1 MSQEDQYNSRYDR
14 QERLVLWD
22 QKLIQNSS
30 VLVVGIGGT
39 GSEVIKNLSLLGI
52 GKLILVDV
60 DTIEYSN
67 LNRQMLFRET
77 DIGKNKAEVAKD
89 RINTMFNPQV
99 NVETFSIKIQ
109 DIPTEIFE
117 KVDVIAGCVDNFL
130 ARQYINSLAIE
141 LLKPYIDSAT
151 DGYLGQV
158 QYIQKN
164 FSSCLACDNPPP
176 PDETNIW
183 TAPCTLIGTPRIR
196 EHCAWKAL
204 YSFYTKYNR
213 EPRENSNK
221 DMKSLLKI
229 VNNCTK
235 NYRFPS
241 YDIKEL
247 RQLILAHIPS
257 IVTVNSVISG
267 IQSQLIIN
275 TLLFKK
281 RSSLKRKDQQILKKL
296 RESERFQIPSLTI
309 YSGLT
314 STFSTFKL
322 LADPDCIVCGN
333 KGIDSNQIPII
344 QVYPDNKFK
353 EIIQEVN
360 NKYKDE
366 FLAFRGNKY
375 LDEGDLIKDILSNG
389 DRITFS
395 PLSGENDMRVKI
407 IFKKKNI

>member
-1 MSQEDQYNSRYDR
+1 MSQEDQYNLRYDR

-39 GSEVIKNLSLLGI
+39 GSEVIKNLSLLGV

-77 DIGKNKAEVAKD
+77 DIGKSKAEVAKD
-89 RINTMFNPQV
+89 RISTMFNKQV
-99 NVETFSIKIQ
+99 NVEAFSIKIQ

-117 KVDVIAGCVDNFL
+117 EVDIIAGCVDNFL

-141 LLKPYIDSAT
+141 LSKPYIDSAT
-151 DGYLGQV
+151 DGYIGQV

-183 TAPCTLIGTPRIR
+183 TAPCTLVGTPRIR

-204 YSFYTKYNR
+204 YSFYTRYNR

-221 DMKSLLKI
+221 DMKFLQKI
-229 VNNCTK
+229 ANNCTK
-235 NYRFPS
+235 NHKFPS

-247 RQLILAHIPS
+247 KQLILTHIPS
-257 IVTVNSVISG
+257 IITVNSVISG

-275 TLLFKK
+275 TLFFEK
-281 RSSLKRKDQQILKKL
+281 RSSLKRKDQKILRRL
-296 RESERFQIPSLTI
+296 RKSERFQIPSLTI

-314 STFSTFKL
+314 GTFSTFKL
-322 LADPDCIVCGN
+322 LADPDCFVCGN
-333 KGIDSNQIPII
+333 RGINSDQISMIH
-344 QVYPDNKFK
+344 VNPDNRFI
-353 EIIQEVN
+353 EIVQEVN
-360 NKYKDE
+360 NKYEDE
-366 FLAFRGNKY
+366 FLAFRGNKH
-375 LDEGDLIKDILSNG
+375 LNEGDIIKDILSNG

-395 PLSGENDMRVKI
+395 PLYGEKDKRIKV
-407 IFKKKNI
+407 IFEKKNN